1 MTNICRVLITGT
13 SQGIGKKLLEKY
25 VHMGMQVIAVDRQ
38 PTLLSVTEAYP
49 TVLFR
54 QADIADESAVEEL
67 IASLVVEE
75 LLPDICIF
83 NAAVHEID
91 NEPFIDYAILRKVIG
106 IDMLSTLK
114 FLSLLMPQLNR
125 PATFVFCSSG
135 VVIFPNPAYLG
146 YFLSKLALTKVFEIF
161 SDRYASCGFRFKSVI
176 LGPIKTDMLQQS
188 RNPTGLVRFLRALIT
203 GTPEMAA
210 ERIVAFVTGP
220 RQHLHYRFSA
230 AAILWGARFVQSM
243 FPSFLKVYQVSPPSK
258 TD

>member
-1 MTNICRVLITGT
+1 MANICRVLITGT
-13 SQGIGKKLLEKY
+13 SQGIGKELLGKY
-25 VHMGMQVIAVDRQ
+25 VDMGMQVIAVDRQ

-54 QADIADESAVEEL
+54 QADIADESVVDEL
-67 IASLVVEE
+67 IASLVAEG

-91 NEPFIDYAILRKVIG
+91 NEPYIDYAILRKVIG

-135 VVIFPNPAYLG
+135 VVIFPNPACLG
-146 YFLSKLALTKVFEIF
+146 YFLSKLAVTKVFDIF

-176 LGPIKTDMLQQS
+176 LGPVKTDMLHQS
-188 RNPTGLVRFLRALIT
+188 RDPTGLVRFLRDLIT

-210 ERIVAFVTGP
+210 ERIVTFIKGP
-220 RQHLHYRFSA
+220 RQHLHYRFSSA
-230 AAILWGARFVQSM
+230 VILWGARFVQSM
-243 FPSFLKVYQVSPPSK
+243 LPSSRKLYQVFPSSK